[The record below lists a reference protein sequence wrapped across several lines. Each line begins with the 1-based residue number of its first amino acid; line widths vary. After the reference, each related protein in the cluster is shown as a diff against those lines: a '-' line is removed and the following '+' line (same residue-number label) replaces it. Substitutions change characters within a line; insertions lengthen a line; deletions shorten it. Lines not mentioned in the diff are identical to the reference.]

1 MTRLVAYY
9 SRAGENYFGGK
20 LEYVQVGNT
29 EKVARNI
36 ASLMNG
42 ALFRIEEKTPY
53 SMNYRECTA
62 EAKRDRDND
71 ARPELAALPQ
81 SIADFSVIYLGFP
94 NYWGTMP
101 MAVFS
106 FLESFDFTG
115 KTIRPFCTHE
125 GSGFGDAL
133 KDLGRVAKGAYI
145 ENPLEIRGSLVDSA
159 YDEIRKWLGK

>member
-1 MTRLVAYY
+1 MTRLIAYY

-29 EKVARNI
+29 EKVARHI

-42 ALFRIEEKTPY
+42 ALYKIEEKTPY
-53 SMNYRECTA
+53 SMSYRECTA
-62 EAKRDRDND
+62 EAKRDRDGNI
-71 ARPELAALPQ
+71 RPELLSLPQ
-81 SIADFSVIYLGFP
+81 SISDFSIIYLGFP

-101 MAVFS
+101 MAVFT

-125 GSGFGDAL
+125 GSDFGDSL
-133 KDLGRVAKGAYI
+133 RDLEKTAKGAYI
-145 ENPLEIRGSLVDSA
+145 ENPIAIKGCLVDSS
-159 YDEIRKWLGK
+159 YDEIRAWLGK

>member
-1 MTRLVAYY
+1 
-9 SRAGENYFGGK
+9 
-20 LEYVQVGNT
+20 
-29 EKVARNI
+29 
-36 ASLMNG
+36 
-42 ALFRIEEKTPY
+42 
-53 SMNYRECTA
+53 MNYRECTA

-71 ARPELAALPQ
+71 ARPELVSLPQ

-101 MAVFS
+101 MAVFT